1 MAISIWPLTKYATS
15 SAGIHT
21 PFTGNVAISG
31 RRVFTLEDMAPR
43 MILREGEVKI
53 ITVTPVARGTL
64 RPCLAG
70 IIVLALVIFGAQHV
84 HLIHEHETWL
94 ALILAGP
101 FAAVALTR
109 TWRWRSHKVH
119 VTNERI
125 VVEGGVLHHQRSTV
139 DLRDVV
145 ALRVDQR
152 VSERLTRRGVVVLET
167 NGGSI
172 MIGKLRHPGALVR
185 LIDAERANNQIDP
198 VPFDTVFGYEDPEPS
213 DYEVRPRRRGN
224 HSTFE

>member
-1 MAISIWPLTKYATS
+1 
-15 SAGIHT
+15 
-21 PFTGNVAISG
+21 
-31 RRVFTLEDMAPR
+31 

-53 ITVTPVARGTL
+53 ISVTPVARGTV
-64 RPCLAG
+64 RPSVAA
-70 IIVLALVIFGAQHV
+70 IAMVVLVIYGAKHLSFVHQHEMVFG
-84 HLIHEHETWL
+84 
-94 ALILAGP
+94 LILAGP
-101 FAAVALTR
+101 FALVALTR

-125 VVEGGVLHHQRSTV
+125 VVEGGVLHHQRATV
-139 DLRDVV
+139 DLRDVI

-167 NGGSI
+167 NAGSV

-185 LIDAERANNQIDP
+185 LIDAERATSQIQP
-198 VPFDTVFGYEDPEPS
+198 VPFDTVFGYDQPDPF

-224 HSTFE
+224 DPYFD

>member
-1 MAISIWPLTKYATS
+1 
-15 SAGIHT
+15 
-21 PFTGNVAISG
+21 
-31 RRVFTLEDMAPR
+31 
-43 MILREGEVKI
+43 MILRDGEMKI
-53 ITVTPVARGTL
+53 ISVTPVARGTV

-70 IIVLALVIFGAQHV
+70 IVLLGLVIFAAKHVLFIHQHEM
-84 HLIHEHETWL
+84 LFS
-94 ALILAGP
+94 LILAGP
-101 FAAVALTR
+101 FAVVALTR

-152 VSERLTRRGVVVLET
+152 VSERLTKRGVVVLET

-172 MIGKLRHPGALVR
+172 VIGKLRHPGALVR
-185 LIDAERANNQIDP
+185 LIDAERANNQIEP
-198 VPFDTVFGYEDPEPS
+198 VPFDTIFGFEEPEPF
-213 DYEVRPRRRGN
+213 DYEVRPRRQRAN
-224 HSTFE
+224 PSFE

>member
-1 MAISIWPLTKYATS
+1 M
-15 SAGIHT
+15 
-21 PFTGNVAISG
+21 
-31 RRVFTLEDMAPR
+31 
-43 MILREGEVKI
+43 KI
-53 ITVTPVARGTL
+53 ISVTPVARGTV

-70 IIVLALVIFGAQHV
+70 IVLLGLVIFGAKHV
-84 HLIHEHETWL
+84 LFVHEHETL
-94 ALILAGP
+94 FSLILAGP
-101 FAAVALTR
+101 FAVVALTR

-152 VSERLTRRGVVVLET
+152 VAERLTKRGVVVLET

-185 LIDAERANNQIDP
+185 LIDAERANDHIVP
-198 VPFDTVFGYEDPEPS
+198 VPFDTVFGFEEPEPF
-213 DYEVRPRRRGN
+213 DYEVRPRRQRAN
-224 HSTFE
+224 PSFE